1 MLSFKSFL
9 IEEKDLSEIQ
19 KDLMDLGY
27 NNIEKVSNKRL
38 AIRIGG
44 DRSSTLENI
53 AQSLDGE
60 YSPQSSA
67 SSAGIVKLEG
77 GFSIIAKPV
86 NTQGSG
92 AGAEIT
98 KLVETAQCIYCAAKW
113 NTGEYS
119 LSDLKLAESSVDV
132 DGDLEK
138 VYNELPDDWVKSCI
152 NTADILYSKFKGK
165 KYTFHRGSDW
175 VEKLE
180 NHFKTLN
187 RQSGGEFSNINKWSP
202 ADIYMVSTVGER
214 IDFTKTRN
222 LLELNNLLH
231 EMIQSKDIIGIS
243 LKKVGDSPKFT
254 YVNTE
259 DTPKYSYE
267 SYTLG
272 KKGFFSS
279 KDVYINFEGGT
290 IQYRTFPTW
299 QGEIKGQTANQ
310 GKVSGG
316 PTRAIIKRITRT
328 ELTEHGRRNKV
339 NMDSTIDRFYEYYS
353 FLERSPMP
361 KDEFIKRVKQKDKSW
376 YVSKFLG
383 VELIYRIV
391 KSKKQDYILSSI
403 IGYAASQS
411 EMSAPFVKVS

>member
-1 MLSFKSFL
+1 MLTFKSFL
-9 IEEKDLSEIQ
+9 LEERDLSEIQ
-19 KDLMDLGY
+19 QDLASLGY
-27 NNIEKVSNKRL
+27 ENVQKVSGKRL
-38 AIRIGG
+38 SVRIGG

-60 YSPQSSA
+60 YDPESSA

-77 GFSIIAKPV
+77 GFSIIAKPI

-92 AGAEIT
+92 AGADIT
-98 KLVETAQCIYCAAKW
+98 KLVETAQCVYCAAKW
-113 NTGEYS
+113 NNGEYS

-138 VYNELPDDWVKSCI
+138 VYNELPEDWVKSCI
-152 NTADILYSKFKGK
+152 NTADILYTNFKGK
-165 KYTFHRGSDW
+165 RYTFHRGSDW
-175 VEKLE
+175 IEKLE
-180 NHFKTLN
+180 NHFKILN
-187 RQSGGEFSNINKWSP
+187 RQSGGEFSNLNKWSP
-202 ADIYMVSTVGER
+202 ADIYMVSAIGER
-214 IDFTKTRN
+214 VDVTKTRN

-231 EMIQSKDIIGIS
+231 EMMQSKDIIGVS
-243 LKKVGDSPKFT
+243 LKKVGSSPKFS

-259 DTPKYSYE
+259 EMPKYSYE
-267 SYTLG
+267 SFTLG
-272 KKGFFSS
+272 KRGFFSS

-316 PTRAIIKRITRT
+316 PTRAIMKRITRT
-328 ELTEHGRRNKV
+328 ELTKHGRRNKV
-339 NMDSTIDRFYEYYS
+339 DVDSTIDRFYEYYS
-353 FLERSPMP
+353 FLERSPIP
-361 KDEFIKRVKQKDKSW
+361 KKDFVKRVKEKEKSW

-391 KSKKQDYILSSI
+391 KSKKQDYILSSLV
-403 IGYAASQS
+403 GYAASQS
-411 EMSAPFVKVS
+411 ELSAPFVKVS

>member
-1 MLSFKSFL
+1 MLSFRSFL

-38 AIRIGG
+38 TIRIGG

-60 YSPQSSA
+60 YNPQSSA
-67 SSAGIVKLEG
+67 SSAGIVKLDG

-98 KLVETAQCIYCAAKW
+98 TLVETAQCIYCAAKW

-138 VYNELPDDWVKSCI
+138 VYNDLPDDWVKSCI
-152 NTADILYSKFKGK
+152 NTADILYSNFKGK

-175 VEKLE
+175 IEKLE

-202 ADIYMVSTVGER
+202 ADIYMVSTTGER
-214 IDFTKTRN
+214 VDFTKTRN

-259 DTPKYSYE
+259 DMPKYSYE

-272 KKGFFSS
+272 KRGFFSS

-339 NMDSTIDRFYEYYS
+339 DMDSTIDRFYEYYS
-353 FLERSPMP
+353 FLERSPIP
-361 KDEFIKRVKQKDKSW
+361 KDEFIKRVKRKDKSW

-391 KSKKQDYILSSI
+391 KSKKQDYILSSL